1 MYYQGD
7 YTPNIT
13 GSTSST
19 INLVQWQEEE
29 RQRRFYEE
37 LQREQ
42 RMIQNDAAKAQ
53 KRAEIRLWE
62 LRNKE
67 MQKESFREHQR
78 AQYESLSISETGE
91 VFMETKNLHIQAQK
105 RQICNFLSPNLV
117 VLQKA
122 EDEEERIYQ
131 IDFWMNQKNKYLYLL
146 SQFADSGTY
155 LLKKFHSVG
164 AYIKAPNQA
173 QEKKYARELI
183 RFLMENH
190 SCVQIVPVLRG
201 WVCMNNQG
209 YMYIKKDVPI
219 WEDFLKKA
227 R

>member
-122 EDEEERIYQ
+122 EDEEETSY
-131 IDFWMNQKNKYLYLL
+131 
-146 SQFADSGTY
+146 
-155 LLKKFHSVG
+155 
-164 AYIKAPNQA
+164 
-173 QEKKYARELI
+173 EKSSI
-183 RFLMENH
+183 N
-190 SCVQIVPVLRG
+190 
-201 WVCMNNQG
+201 
-209 YMYIKKDVPI
+209 
-219 WEDFLKKA
+219 
-227 R
+227 